1 MLKGNV
7 MTNIKTIFNTKY
19 QSQQYGLILS
29 KKNLT
34 EHTGIQ
40 YKLRVSGIVHDSKKS
55 FPGPSS
61 EEILQI
67 PPRKH
72 QDYQENKLN
81 CVPEIH
87 ALNVFVSHSYPYLVI

>member
-61 EEILQI
+61 EEILHLSTSTQKTSRLSGKQTQLC
-67 PPRKH
+67 P
-72 QDYQENKLN
+72 
-81 CVPEIH
+81 
-87 ALNVFVSHSYPYLVI
+87 